1 MHLPIGTFLK
11 NGDYRIEKIL
21 GQGGFGITY
30 LAEQISL
37 GRKVAVKEFFMQE
50 HCNRSDGSSDVS
62 IGSLGSRRLVERFRQ
77 KFIKEARMIAT
88 FHNVHIISIYDV
100 FEENN
105 TAYYVME
112 YVDGGSLAD
121 KVSVNGPLCEE
132 TAISYVRQI
141 ADALAEV
148 HSRNLLHLD
157 IKPANVMFNGRGE
170 VVLIDFGVSKHYDE
184 GGFQTSSAA
193 IGTSEGYAPLEQ
205 YESGALDSFTPATDI
220 YALGATLFYMLTAQ
234 HPPKAGDVMN
244 DGLPVLSEGFS
255 AAIYDVIVA
264 AMQPRR
270 KERPQCVKDFLVL
283 LDDAENE
290 IVPLHVDVVD
300 QDSLSVSKNELH
312 GDNVGEDG
320 KEPAKRKNKLGCIIP
335 ILLLICFVA
344 GVYIWLSERGN
355 EVKPDSKKEKI
366 ISNAKPDIPDEDV
379 LEVSVEEDSFE
390 PSHGSLSSDSLLVA
404 DTIQNVPT
412 GREGW
417 GDLWAIDTMDIV
429 KNEINGHEY
438 VDMGLPSGLKWAT
451 CNVGAESPEQSG
463 KYYAWGE
470 VAPKTRYSKDNSKL
484 SKGADY
490 SDVASVEWKGSW
502 RLPTKN
508 ELDELLNEKYCRWQW
523 VKQNG
528 VSGYKVTSKNNGNT
542 IFFPA
547 SGYYKGTQL
556 KDKSAFGAYW
566 SSNRSDG
573 NSDGAYGLSLKKDVK
588 PFTSWFYT
596 SNGLPVRPVSE

>member
-50 HCNRSDGSSDVS
+50 HCNRSDGNSDVS
-62 IGSLGSRRLVERFRQ
+62 IGSLGSRRLVERFRK

-121 KVSVNGPLCEE
+121 KVSLNGPLCEE

-234 HPPKAGDVMN
+234 HPPKAGDVIVFLPN
-244 DGLPVLSEGFS
+244 GNINTHYYIKRVVATPGDTVEFKDGRLYVNGIME
-255 AAIYDVIVA
+255 
-264 AMQPRR
+264 
-270 KERPQCVKDFLVL
+270 
-283 LDDAENE
+283 ENE
-290 IVPLHVDVVD
+290 AYDKVADPGIAEEPILVGVDEFFV
-300 QDSLSVSKNELH
+300 L
-312 GDNVGEDG
+312 GDN
-320 KEPAKRKNKLGCIIP
+320 RNN
-335 ILLLICFVA
+335 
-344 GVYIWLSERGN
+344 S
-355 EVKPDSKKEKI
+355 
-366 ISNAKPDIPDEDV
+366 
-379 LEVSVEEDSFE
+379 EDSRSGNIGMVKRNQIEGKAWFHFA
-390 PSHGSLSSDSLLVA
+390 HGE
-404 DTIQNVPT
+404 
-412 GREGW
+412 EG
-417 GDLWAIDTMDIV
+417 I
-429 KNEINGHEY
+429 
-438 VDMGLPSGLKWAT
+438 GL
-451 CNVGAESPEQSG
+451 
-463 KYYAWGE
+463 
-470 VAPKTRYSKDNSKL
+470 
-484 SKGADY
+484 
-490 SDVASVEWKGSW
+490 
-502 RLPTKN
+502 
-508 ELDELLNEKYCRWQW
+508 
-523 VKQNG
+523 
-528 VSGYKVTSKNNGNT
+528 
-542 IFFPA
+542 IH
-547 SGYYKGTQL
+547 
-556 KDKSAFGAYW
+556 
-566 SSNRSDG
+566 
-573 NSDGAYGLSLKKDVK
+573 
-588 PFTSWFYT
+588 
-596 SNGLPVRPVSE
+596 